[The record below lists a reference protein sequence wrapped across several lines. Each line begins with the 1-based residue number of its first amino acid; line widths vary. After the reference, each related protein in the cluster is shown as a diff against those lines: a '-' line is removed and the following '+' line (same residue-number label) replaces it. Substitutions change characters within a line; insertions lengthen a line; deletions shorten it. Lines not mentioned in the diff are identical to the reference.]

1 MATPRTNRPTFDP
14 DLTST
19 TTGKDSCH
27 QIAILLNLCHDFLTT
42 ASPTTR
48 NELREFLTDKGL

>member
-19 TTGKDSCH
+19 RRTRS
-27 QIAILLNLCHDFLTT
+27 
-42 ASPTTR
+42 ASPGR
-48 NELREFLTDKGL
+48 SSVHGA